1 MAPRMVLFAWSF
13 AAASC
18 LPALPAASP
27 AGEQSGSSPTAQ
39 GNGVCGSGSWQPG
52 WLEIHHIDA
61 GEGMSTLVVSPAG
74 RSMLID
80 AGEAAWDKSDGAEV
94 IGSYVR
100 TVLGCARLD
109 YLVISHFHL
118 DHVGFPGYGGIWHLV
133 HQQGFAIGKL

>member
-39 GNGVCGSGSWQPG
+39 GTGECGSGSWQPG

-61 GEGMSTLVVSPAG
+61 GEAVSTLIVSPSG

-80 AGEAAWDKSDGAEV
+80 LGEATWDSALSVRVIEISLLGWDGSV
-94 IGSYVR
+94 PLRTPMGNSLPIYVHKGLA
-100 TVLGCARLD
+100 VKCA
-109 YLVISHFHL
+109 
-118 DHVGFPGYGGIWHLV
+118 
-133 HQQGFAIGKL
+133 